1 MLKCQSAPRNRKKT
15 KQPMDKITIAIDGYS
30 SCGKSTLAK
39 QLASKLNYT
48 YVDSGA
54 MYRAIALFAIEAG
67 LASKGSVKKEELI
80 SKLDSIDIDL
90 QYDAKTGGVT
100 TFLNGKNVEEE
111 IRSMRVSDVVS
122 FVSVIKE
129 VRAKLRSLQ
138 QELGKRGGVVMD
150 GRDIG
155 TAVFPNAE
163 LKIFM
168 TASPEVRAQ
177 RRYDELKAK
186 GKNVSL
192 EEVRANLVSRDKE
205 DTSRK
210 EDPLIQAK
218 DALVLDNSNLRPEEQ
233 LALALSWVEE
243 RMK

>member
-1 MLKCQSAPRNRKKT
+1 MR
-15 KQPMDKITIAIDGYS
+15 KITIAIDGYS

-54 MYRAIALFAIEAG
+54 MYRAITLYAIEKG
-67 LASKGSVKKEELI
+67 LASKEHVDERALIAELDNI
-80 SKLDSIDIDL
+80 QVDL
-90 QYDAKTGGVT
+90 QYDAETQLVT
-100 TFLNGKNVEEE
+100 TFLNGKNVEDE
-111 IRSMRVSDVVS
+111 IRTMRVSEVVS
-122 FVSVIKE
+122 YVSVIKE
-129 VRAKLRSLQ
+129 VRAKLRSMQ

-155 TAVFPNAE
+155 TAVFPHAE

-168 TASPEVRAQ
+168 TASSEVRAV
-177 RRYDELKAK
+177 RRYDELQSK

-192 EEVRANLVSRDKE
+192 EAVRDNLVSRDQE

-210 EDPLIQAK
+210 ENPLIQAE
-218 DALVLDNSNLRPEEQ
+218 DAVVLDNSDLTPEQQLE
-233 LALALSWVEE
+233 LALGWVEE
-243 RMK
+243 RTA

>member
-1 MLKCQSAPRNRKKT
+1 MH
-15 KQPMDKITIAIDGYS
+15 KITIAIDGYS

-39 QLASKLNYT
+39 QLATELNYT

-54 MYRAIALFAIEAG
+54 MYRAITLFAIEYG
-67 LASKGSVKKEELI
+67 LASKESVNAEGLI
-80 SKLDSIDIDL
+80 DQLGNVNIDL
-90 QYDAKTGGVT
+90 QYNSETQSVT

-111 IRSMRVSDVVS
+111 IRTMRVSEVVS

-129 VRAKLRSLQ
+129 VRAKLRSMQ

-155 TAVFPNAE
+155 TAVFPHAE

-168 TASPEVRAQ
+168 TASPDVRAK
-177 RRYDELKAK
+177 RRFDELKAK
-186 GKNVSL
+186 GKEVSL
-192 EEVRANLVSRDKE
+192 EEVRKNLVSRDLE

-210 EDPLIQAK
+210 EDPLIQAE
-218 DALVLDNSNLRPEEQ
+218 DAVVLDNSDLTPERQ
-233 LALALSWVEE
+233 LQIALGWVKE
-243 RMK
+243 RVV

>member
-1 MLKCQSAPRNRKKT
+1 MR
-15 KQPMDKITIAIDGYS
+15 KITIAIDGYS

-54 MYRAIALFAIEAG
+54 MYRAITLFAIENG
-67 LASKGSVKKEELI
+67 LASKKEVKTEELV
-80 SKLDSIDIDL
+80 SRLSEIDIDL
-90 QYDAKTGGVT
+90 KYDSEAQRVT
-100 TFLNGKNVEEE
+100 TFLNGKNVEDE
-111 IRSMRVSDVVS
+111 IRTMRVSEVVS
-122 FVSVIKE
+122 FVSIIKE
-129 VRAKLRSLQ
+129 VRAKLRSIQ

-177 RRYDELKAK
+177 RRFDELKAK

-192 EEVRANLVSRDKE
+192 EEVRDNLVSRDKE

-210 EDPLIQAK
+210 ENPLIQAE
-218 DALVLDNSNLRPEEQ
+218 DAVILDNSDLTPEQQLEMALR
-233 LALALSWVEE
+233 WVEE
-243 RMK
+243 KTA

>member
-1 MLKCQSAPRNRKKT
+1 
-15 KQPMDKITIAIDGYS
+15 MDKITIAIDGYS

-39 QLASKLNYT
+39 QLAAKLNYT

-54 MYRAIALFAIEAG
+54 MYRAIALFAIEGG

-80 SKLDSIDIDL
+80 SKLDRVDVDL
-90 QYDAKTGGVT
+90 KYDAETGGVT

-138 QELGKRGGVVMD
+138 QDLGKRGGVVMD

-168 TASPEVRAQ
+168 TASTDVRAQ

-186 GKNVSL
+186 GKEVSL
-192 EEVRANLVSRDKE
+192 QDVRANLVSRDNE
-205 DTSRK
+205 DTTRK
-210 EDPLIQAK
+210 EDPLIQAN
-218 DALVLDNSNLRPEEQ
+218 DALVLDNSDLTPEQQ
-233 LALALSWVEE
+233 LALALGWAKK
-243 RMK
+243 RMG

>member
-1 MLKCQSAPRNRKKT
+1 
-15 KQPMDKITIAIDGYS
+15 MDKITIAIDGYS

-54 MYRAIALFAIEAG
+54 MYRAIALFALENG
-67 LASKGSVKKEELI
+67 LASKGSVNKKELI
-80 SKLDSIDIDL
+80 SKLDSVDVDL
-90 QYDAKTGGVT
+90 KYDSTTGGVT
-100 TFLNGKNVEEE
+100 TFLNGKNVEDE

-138 QELGKRGGVVMD
+138 QQLGERGGVVMD

-163 LKIFM
+163 LKMFM
-168 TASPEVRAQ
+168 TASPDVRAQ
-177 RRYDELKAK
+177 RRFDELKAK
-186 GKNVSL
+186 GSDVSL
-192 EEVRANLVSRDKE
+192 EEVRANLVSRDNE
-205 DTSRK
+205 DTTRK
-210 EDPLIQAK
+210 EDPLIQAE
-218 DALVLDNSNLRPEEQ
+218 DALVLDNSNLTPKEQ
-233 LALALSWVEE
+233 LALAMSWVEQ
-243 RMK
+243 RGS

>member
-1 MLKCQSAPRNRKKT
+1 MG
-15 KQPMDKITIAIDGYS
+15 KITIAIDGYS

-39 QLASKLNYT
+39 QLASQLNYT

-54 MYRAIALFAIEAG
+54 MYRAITLFAIENG
-67 LASKGSVKKEELI
+67 LATKDEVKTEELV
-80 SKLDSIDIDL
+80 SRLDEIEVDL
-90 QYDAKTGGVT
+90 KYDSEAQRVT
-100 TFLNGKNVEEE
+100 TFLNGKNVEDE
-111 IRSMRVSDVVS
+111 IRTMRVSEVVS
-122 FVSVIKE
+122 FVSIIKE
-129 VRAKLRSLQ
+129 VRAKLRSIQ

-177 RRYDELKAK
+177 RRFDELKAK

-192 EEVRANLVSRDKE
+192 DEVRDNLVSRDKE

-210 EDPLIQAK
+210 ENPLIQAEG
-218 DALVLDNSNLRPEEQ
+218 AVVLDNSELTPEKQ
-233 LALALSWVEE
+233 LEMALGWVGE
-243 RMK
+243 KTFSK

>member
-1 MLKCQSAPRNRKKT
+1 
-15 KQPMDKITIAIDGYS
+15 MDKIPIAIDGYS

-39 QLASKLNYT
+39 ELASKLNYT

-54 MYRAIALFAIEAG
+54 MYRAIALFAIENG
-67 LASKGSVKKEELI
+67 FASKDFVKNEELI
-80 SKLDSIDIDL
+80 SKLDNVDVDL
-90 QYDAKTGGVT
+90 KYDSNSGGVT
-100 TFLNGKNVEEE
+100 TFLNGKDVEEE
-111 IRSMRVSDVVS
+111 IRTMRVSEVVS

-129 VRAKLRSLQ
+129 VRAKLRALQ
-138 QELGKRGGVVMD
+138 QQLGERGAVVMD

-168 TASPEVRAQ
+168 TASPEIRAQ
-177 RRYDELKAK
+177 RRFDELKAN
-186 GKNVSL
+186 GKDVSL

-210 EDPLIQAK
+210 EDPLIQAD
-218 DALVLDNSNLRPEEQ
+218 DALVLDNSNLTPTAQ
-233 LALALSWVEE
+233 LELAMSWVDQ
-243 RMK
+243 KST

>member
-1 MLKCQSAPRNRKKT
+1 MG
-15 KQPMDKITIAIDGYS
+15 KITIAIDGYS

-39 QLASKLNYT
+39 QLASQLNYT

-54 MYRAIALFAIEAG
+54 MYRAITLFAIENG
-67 LASKGSVKKEELI
+67 LATKDEVKTEELV
-80 SKLDSIDIDL
+80 SRLDEIEVDL
-90 QYDAKTGGVT
+90 KYESEAQRVT
-100 TFLNGKNVEEE
+100 TFLNGKNVEDE
-111 IRSMRVSDVVS
+111 IRTMRVSEVVS
-122 FVSVIKE
+122 FVSIIKE
-129 VRAKLRSLQ
+129 VRAKLRSIQ

-177 RRYDELKAK
+177 RRFDELKAK

-192 EEVRANLVSRDKE
+192 DEVRDNLVSRDKE

-210 EDPLIQAK
+210 ENPLIQAEG
-218 DALVLDNSNLRPEEQ
+218 AVVLDNSELTPEKQ
-233 LALALSWVEE
+233 LEMALGWVGE
-243 RMK
+243 KTFSK

>member
-1 MLKCQSAPRNRKKT
+1 MR
-15 KQPMDKITIAIDGYS
+15 KITIAIDGYS

-39 QLASKLNYT
+39 ELASKLNYT

-54 MYRAIALFAIEAG
+54 MYRAMTLFAIENN
-67 LASKGSVKKEELI
+67 LASKEQVDEQGLIAEL
-80 SKLDSIDIDL
+80 DNVDIDL
-90 QYDAKTGGVT
+90 KYNTEAQSVT
-100 TFLNGKNVEEE
+100 TFLNGENVEEE
-111 IRSMRVSDVVS
+111 IRTMRVSEVVS
-122 FVSVIKE
+122 YVSVIKE
-129 VRAKLRSLQ
+129 VRAKLRYMQ
-138 QELGKRGGVVMD
+138 QDWGKRGGVVMD

-177 RRYDELKAK
+177 RRYNELKEK

-192 EEVRANLVSRDKE
+192 EEVRDNLVSRDKE

-210 EDPLIQAK
+210 ENPLIQAE
-218 DALVLDNSNLRPEEQ
+218 DALVLDNSDLTPEQQ
-233 LALALSWVEE
+233 LEMALGWVNQLIT
-243 RMK
+243 

>member
-1 MLKCQSAPRNRKKT
+1 MKGR
-15 KQPMDKITIAIDGYS
+15 ITIAIDGYS

-54 MYRAIALFAIEAG
+54 MYRAITLFAIENG
-67 LASKGSVKKEELI
+67 LASKEHVDELALI
-80 SKLDSIDIDL
+80 AELDNIQVDL
-90 QYDAKTGGVT
+90 QYDAETQLVT

-111 IRSMRVSDVVS
+111 IRTMRVSEVVS
-122 FVSVIKE
+122 HVSVIKE
-129 VRAKLRSLQ
+129 VRAKLRSMQ

-155 TAVFPNAE
+155 TAVFPHAE

-192 EEVRANLVSRDKE
+192 EEVRDNLVSRDQE

-210 EDPLIQAK
+210 ENPLIQAE
-218 DALVLDNSNLRPEEQ
+218 DAVVLDNSDLTPKQQLE
-233 LALALSWVEE
+233 LALGWVETLV
-243 RMK
+243 

>member
-1 MLKCQSAPRNRKKT
+1 MH
-15 KQPMDKITIAIDGYS
+15 KITIAIDGYS

-39 QLASKLNYT
+39 QLATELNYT

-54 MYRAIALFAIEAG
+54 MYRAITLFGIENG
-67 LASKGSVKKEELI
+67 LASKESVNAEELI
-80 SKLDSIDIDL
+80 DQLGNVNIDL
-90 QYDAKTGGVT
+90 QYNSETQSVT

-111 IRSMRVSDVVS
+111 IRTMRVSEVVS

-129 VRAKLRSLQ
+129 VRAKLRSMQ

-155 TAVFPNAE
+155 TAVFPHAE

-168 TASPEVRAQ
+168 TASPDVRAK
-177 RRYDELKAK
+177 RRFDELKAK
-186 GKNVSL
+186 GKEVSL
-192 EEVRANLVSRDKE
+192 EEVRKNLVSRDLE

-210 EDPLIQAK
+210 EDPLIQAE
-218 DALVLDNSNLRPEEQ
+218 DALVLDNSDLTPERQ
-233 LALALSWVEE
+233 LHIALGWVKE
-243 RMK
+243 RVV

>member
-1 MLKCQSAPRNRKKT
+1 MH
-15 KQPMDKITIAIDGYS
+15 KITIAIDGYS

-39 QLASKLNYT
+39 QLATELNYT

-54 MYRAIALFAIEAG
+54 MYRAITLFAIENG
-67 LASKGSVKKEELI
+67 LASKESVNAEGLI
-80 SKLDSIDIDL
+80 DQLGNVNIDL
-90 QYDAKTGGVT
+90 QYNAETQLVT

-111 IRSMRVSDVVS
+111 IRTMRVSEVVS

-129 VRAKLRSLQ
+129 VRAKLRSMQ

-155 TAVFPNAE
+155 TAVFPHAE

-168 TASPEVRAQ
+168 TASPDVRAK
-177 RRYDELKAK
+177 RRFDELKAK
-186 GKNVSL
+186 GKEVSL
-192 EEVRANLVSRDKE
+192 EEVRKNLLSRDLE

-210 EDPLIQAK
+210 EDPLIQAE
-218 DALVLDNSNLRPEEQ
+218 DAVVLDNSDLTPERQ
-233 LALALSWVEE
+233 LQIALGWVKE
-243 RMK
+243 RVV

>member
-1 MLKCQSAPRNRKKT
+1 
-15 KQPMDKITIAIDGYS
+15 MDKITIAIDGYS

-39 QLASKLNYT
+39 QLAAKLNYA

-54 MYRAIALFAIEAG
+54 MYRAITLYAIENG
-67 LASKGSVKKEELI
+67 LASKEFVNPEGIVQQ
-80 SKLDSIDIDL
+80 LDKIDL
-90 QYDAKTGGVT
+90 DLKYDDETGGVT
-100 TFLNGKNVEEE
+100 TFLNGRNVEEE
-111 IRSMRVSDVVS
+111 IRTMRVSEVVS
-122 FVSVIKE
+122 HVSVIKE
-129 VRAKLRSLQ
+129 VRTKLRSLQ

-155 TAVFPNAE
+155 TAVFPHAE

-168 TASPEVRAQ
+168 TASPDVRAL
-177 RRYDELKAK
+177 RRFNELKEK

-192 EEVRANLVSRDKE
+192 EEVRNNLVSRDKE

-218 DALVLDNSNLRPEEQ
+218 DAVVIDNSDLTPKEQ
-233 LALALSWVEE
+233 LKLALSWVEE
-243 RMK
+243 RTV

>member
-1 MLKCQSAPRNRKKT
+1 
-15 KQPMDKITIAIDGYS
+15 MDKITIAIDGYS

-39 QLASKLNYT
+39 SLATKLNYA

-54 MYRAIALFAIEAG
+54 MYRAITLFAIEHG
-67 LASKGSVKKEELI
+67 IASKEHVDRDALI
-80 SKLDSIDIDL
+80 AVLDQIDIDL
-90 QYDAKTGGVT
+90 KYDSQSERVT

-111 IRSMRVSDVVS
+111 IRSMRVSEVVS

-129 VRAKLRSLQ
+129 VRHKLQQIQ

-168 TASPEVRAQ
+168 TASPDVRAQ
-177 RRYDELKAK
+177 RRFDELKTK
-186 GKNVSL
+186 GKQASL
-192 EEVRANLVSRDKE
+192 QEVKQNLLSRDKE
-205 DTSRK
+205 DSSRS
-210 EDPLIQAK
+210 ENPLVQAK
-218 DALVLDNSNLRPEEQ
+218 DAVVLDNSELSQDQQ
-233 LALALSWVEE
+233 LQLALSWAKN
-243 RMK
+243 RSLSKN

>member
-1 MLKCQSAPRNRKKT
+1 
-15 KQPMDKITIAIDGYS
+15 MDKITIAIDGYS

-39 QLASKLNYT
+39 ELASKLNYT

-54 MYRAIALFAIEAG
+54 MYRAIALFALENEF
-67 LASKGSVKKEELI
+67 ASKDFVKKDELI
-80 SKLDSIDIDL
+80 SKLDNVDVDL
-90 QYDAKTGGVT
+90 KYDSNSGGVT
-100 TFLNGKNVEEE
+100 TFLNGKDVEEE
-111 IRSMRVSDVVS
+111 IRTMRVSEVVS

-129 VRAKLRSLQ
+129 VRAKLRALQ
-138 QELGKRGGVVMD
+138 QQLGERGAVVMD

-168 TASPEVRAQ
+168 TASPEIRAQ
-177 RRYDELKAK
+177 RRFDELKAN
-186 GKNVSL
+186 GKDVSL

-210 EDPLIQAK
+210 EDPLIQAY
-218 DALVLDNSNLRPEEQ
+218 DALVLDNSNLTPTAQ
-233 LALALSWVEE
+233 LELALSWVEQ
-243 RMK
+243 KST

>member
-1 MLKCQSAPRNRKKT
+1 MR
-15 KQPMDKITIAIDGYS
+15 KITIAIDGYS

-39 QLASKLNYT
+39 QLASQLNYT

-54 MYRAIALFAIEAG
+54 MYRAITLFAIENG
-67 LASKGSVKKEELI
+67 LASKDEVKTEELV
-80 SKLDSIDIDL
+80 SRLDEIEVDL
-90 QYDAKTGGVT
+90 KYDSEAQRVT
-100 TFLNGKNVEEE
+100 TFLNCKNVEDE
-111 IRSMRVSDVVS
+111 IRTMRVSEVVS
-122 FVSVIKE
+122 FVSIIKE
-129 VRAKLRSLQ
+129 VRAKLRSIQ

-177 RRYDELKAK
+177 RRFDELKAK

-192 EEVRANLVSRDKE
+192 DEVRDNLVSRDKE

-210 EDPLIQAK
+210 ENPLIQAE
-218 DALVLDNSNLRPEEQ
+218 DAVVLDNSGLTPDQQ
-233 LALALSWVEE
+233 LEMALGWVSSSQED
-243 RMK
+243 

>member
-1 MLKCQSAPRNRKKT
+1 
-15 KQPMDKITIAIDGYS
+15 MDKITIAIDGYS

-39 QLASKLNYT
+39 ELASKLNYT

-54 MYRAIALFAIEAG
+54 MYRAIALFAIENG
-67 LASKGSVKKEELI
+67 FASKDFVKNEELI
-80 SKLDSIDIDL
+80 SKLDNVDVDL
-90 QYDAKTGGVT
+90 KYDSNSGGVT
-100 TFLNGKNVEEE
+100 TFLNGKDVEEE
-111 IRSMRVSDVVS
+111 IRTMRVSEVVS

-129 VRAKLRSLQ
+129 VRAKLRALQ
-138 QELGKRGGVVMD
+138 QQLGERGAVVMD

-168 TASPEVRAQ
+168 TASPEIRAQ
-177 RRYDELKAK
+177 RRFDELKAN
-186 GKNVSL
+186 GKDVSL

-210 EDPLIQAK
+210 EDPLIQAD
-218 DALVLDNSNLRPEEQ
+218 DALVLDNSNITPTAQ
-233 LALALSWVEE
+233 LELAMSWVDQ
-243 RMK
+243 KST

>member
-1 MLKCQSAPRNRKKT
+1 MR
-15 KQPMDKITIAIDGYS
+15 KITIAIDGYS

-39 QLASKLNYT
+39 QLASQLNYT

-54 MYRAIALFAIEAG
+54 MYRAITLFAIENG
-67 LASKGSVKKEELI
+67 LATKDEVKTEELV
-80 SKLDSIDIDL
+80 SRLDEIEVDL
-90 QYDAKTGGVT
+90 KYDSEAQRVT
-100 TFLNGKNVEEE
+100 TFLNGKNVEDE
-111 IRSMRVSDVVS
+111 IRTMRVSEVVS
-122 FVSVIKE
+122 FVSIIKE
-129 VRAKLRSLQ
+129 VRAKLRSIQ

-177 RRYDELKAK
+177 RRFDELKAK

-192 EEVRANLVSRDKE
+192 DEVGDNLVSRDKE

-210 EDPLIQAK
+210 ENPLIQAEG
-218 DALVLDNSNLRPEEQ
+218 AVVLDNSELTPEKQ
-233 LALALSWVEE
+233 LEMALGWVET
-243 RMK
+243 RTA

>member
-1 MLKCQSAPRNRKKT
+1 
-15 KQPMDKITIAIDGYS
+15 MDKITIAIDGYS

-39 QLASKLNYT
+39 QLAAKLNYA

-54 MYRAIALFAIEAG
+54 MYRAITLYAIENG
-67 LASKGSVKKEELI
+67 LASKEFVNPEGIVQQ
-80 SKLDSIDIDL
+80 LDKIDL
-90 QYDAKTGGVT
+90 DLKYDDETGGVT
-100 TFLNGKNVEEE
+100 TFLNGRNVEEE
-111 IRSMRVSDVVS
+111 IRTMRVSEVVS
-122 FVSVIKE
+122 HVSVIKE
-129 VRAKLRSLQ
+129 VRTKLRSLQ

-155 TAVFPNAE
+155 TAVFPHAE

-168 TASPEVRAQ
+168 TASPDVRAL
-177 RRYDELKAK
+177 RRFNELKEK

-192 EEVRANLVSRDKE
+192 EEVLNNLVSRDKE

-218 DALVLDNSNLRPEEQ
+218 DAVVIDNSDLTPKEQ
-233 LALALSWVEE
+233 LALVLGWVGENV
-243 RMK
+243 